1 MVTDDDIELAQLMA
15 SIWENASTSQEFDEQ
30 ANRLERLFREDA
42 RELSQNKIYAHL
54 ESTFQRIL
62 AAFDGD
68 TERLARALLF
78 RLAEEKWNTAR
89 TSPSRQ
95 PSPPNPPKPAG
106 RPPSRWGKD
115 GAGKLVIYFALENM
129 YQHGFNGSTKD
140 AIIAM
145 MGITEAQSNRYP
157 YRDQIRNYMSRY
169 SEAKKILKSR
179 R

>member
-1 MVTDDDIELAQLMA
+1 MLTDDDIELAQLMV

-30 ANRLERLFREDA
+30 ANRLERLFRDEA
-42 RELSQNKIYAHL
+42 RELSQNKRHAHL

-62 AAFDGD
+62 AAFGGD

-78 RLAEEKWNTAR
+78 MLTEEKRNTAR
-89 TSPSRQ
+89 TSQSRK
-95 PSPPNPPKPAG
+95 PLPLNPPKPVG

-115 GAGKLVIYFALENM
+115 GAGKFAFYYALENM
-129 YQHGFNGSTKD
+129 YQRGFNGSTKD

-145 MGITEAQSNRYP
+145 MGITVAQSNRQP
-157 YRDQIRNYMSRY
+157 YRDQIRDYMSRY

-179 R
+179 Q